1 MWIYDNAYGQ
11 DRDVLPMTI
20 FTTPRI
26 SLIYPAHRQVRT
38 KAVRGRGGP
47 TNAVLQHL
55 HGEVVIDVDV
65 ETLHGLQLKNVRI
78 DFVTPNVDNLRSAR
92 TSYVRYRYVPGPGE
106 TRRLYDGPAAPKPGS
121 IVLDTRKLPNGLYG
135 LMVTAEDSRG
145 IKCDQN
151 TFFGIVNPK
160 P

>member
-1 MWIYDNAYGQ
+1 M
-11 DRDVLPMTI
+11 RC
-20 FTTPRI
+20 
-26 SLIYPAHRQVRT
+26 
-38 KAVRGRGGP
+38 RGGP

-55 HGEVVIDVDV
+55 RGEVVIDVEV
-65 ETLHGLQLKNVRI
+65 ATLHGLQLKRVSI
-78 DFVTPNVDNLRSAR
+78 DFVTPNVENLRSGR
-92 TSYVRYRYVPGPGE
+92 TSYVRYRYVPAPEE
-106 TRRLYDGPAAPKPGS
+106 TRRLYNGPAAPKPGS
-121 IVLDTRKLPNGLYG
+121 IVLDTRTLPNGLYG